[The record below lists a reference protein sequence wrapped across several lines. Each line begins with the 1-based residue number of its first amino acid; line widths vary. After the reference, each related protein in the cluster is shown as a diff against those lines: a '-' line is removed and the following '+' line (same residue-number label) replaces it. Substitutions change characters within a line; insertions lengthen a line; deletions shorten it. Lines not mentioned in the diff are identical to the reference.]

1 MVIDVQRAGPSTGM
15 PTKTE
20 AADLLAALYGRHGES
35 PLPVMAPCTPSDCF
49 HAGIE
54 AARIAIRHRTPVI
67 LLSDTF
73 LANSSE
79 PWLLPDVHS
88 AARHRPGLRHRPEPG
103 RRVHA
108 LPARR
113 AARAAL
119 GGARAP
125 RACATGSAGS
135 RRRT

>member
-1 MVIDVQRAGPSTGM
+1 MIDVQRAGPSTGM

-35 PLPVMAPCTPSDCF
+35 PLPVIAACTPSDCF
-49 HAGIE
+49 DAGIE
-54 AARIAIRHRTPVI
+54 AARIAVEHRTPVI

-79 PWLLPDVHS
+79 PWLLPDAHS
-88 AARHRPGLRHRPEPG
+88 LPDIDPDFATARTGTG
-103 RRVHA
+103 RSCPTSATSASRGRGRCR
-108 LPARR
+108 ARR
-113 AARAAL
+113 ACVTASAAW
-119 GGARAP
+119 
-125 RACATGSAGS
+125 